1 MEEKNIYDLFY
12 SGQLDLFIIEG
23 ENQLRQNDQD
33 VTLWTHLAIA
43 YHDQAFYEGHEAIF
57 DVIQEK
63 MIPYFQKALAIEP
76 DNETTL
82 YHILNYVLDNQA
94 TLAQIGRPKFHITE
108 GNKGL
113 FIEYAKKLIASPNM
127 SGYGHNYLT
136 NIYEGLQDDTAMLP
150 VLEASIDFVKET
162 FKDERETLDHNF
174 SIFWIKKIY
183 LLDRTKQINESNIL
197 ALMESDFKHF
207 ISSNEMNYVDLAE
220 IAYENKAI
228 DLALQILLK
237 LIKGENSAVHIHQ
250 ELVKWHTRFDEL
262 IAEGYEHPEVFY
274 YQLIIE
280 RNYSEEI
287 GIPLDYY
294 YLHALKLVDA
304 YPDSYVG
311 YHFAA
316 AYLYDE
322 GQYAAAIP
330 YLAKVGERNWN
341 ATSWRRMIE
350 CTLKANGKVYDQ
362 VSTFH
367 DLPRECY
374 NEAVALSDFIHAQDN
389 LTTVDQS
396 ALQLLVLE
404 LYRQAYDAFK
414 EYFEQNKY
422 ESDYFGG
429 SHNRAMNCNNLA
441 LAYKEAGEL
450 ETSYA
455 IATEGLSYSD
465 FEELHFTRADT
476 LSALEDYVRL
486 EEVLQ
491 QYFDTYQISLEATL
505 EQQAFTSE
513 EDEEAEDMESVVFPP
528 CYRMLMHQIDVEYQ
542 LGRSANIQSRAQ
554 QLLEFIYKFY
564 IDHPNLDDYHYRD
577 FEASKNGIEHIIY
590 QIIEP
595 DNFEQRVSYYEN
607 MAQLYPHEAQ
617 PQYVLMQLYNE
628 KSNYKSMN
636 LAARK
641 YLKNKREFIIDNFDK
656 AKTLYLIVKSHYY
669 LTEFSTGIETFQT
682 YDNWVQSVMEPN
694 DYVLWLK
701 FGIELFA
708 ENGDINEVNKY
719 VNVFNGIYQQCD
731 WGYDDDVESVKLAE
745 AYANYKTG
753 NLKKAHNLLDEVLAY
768 SDHSPLADEYK
779 RTWKKPGFFSGF
791 KF

>member
-43 YHDQAFYEGHEAIF
+43 YHDQLFYEGHEAIF

-76 DNETTL
+76 NNETTL

-94 TLAQIGRPKFHITE
+94 TLAQIGRPKSHITE
-108 GNKGL
+108 DNKGL

-136 NIYEGLQDDTAMLP
+136 NIYEGLQDDTALLP
-150 VLEASIDFVKET
+150 ALEASIDFVKET
-162 FKDERETLDHNF
+162 FKDERETSDHNF
-174 SIFWIKKIY
+174 SLFWIKKIY
-183 LLDRTKQINESNIL
+183 LLDRTKQINTSNIL
-197 ALMESDFKHF
+197 ALMEADFKHF

-228 DLALQILLK
+228 DLALHILLK

-250 ELVKWHTRFDEL
+250 ELVKWHTRFEEL

-294 YLHALKLVDA
+294 YLHALKLIDA

-330 YLAKVGERNWN
+330 YLTMVGERKWN
-341 ATSWRRMIE
+341 ATSWRRLVE
-350 CTLKANGKVYDQ
+350 CTFKANGKVYDQ
-362 VSTFH
+362 VPTFN

-374 NEAVALSDFIHAQDN
+374 NEAVMLSDFIHSLDN
-389 LTTVDQS
+389 LTAVDQS
-396 ALQLLVLE
+396 ALQLLVLG

-414 EYFEQNKY
+414 DYFEQNKY

-450 ETSYA
+450 
-455 IATEGLSYSD
+455 
-465 FEELHFTRADT
+465 
-476 LSALEDYVRL
+476 
-486 EEVLQ
+486 
-491 QYFDTYQISLEATL
+491 
-505 EQQAFTSE
+505 
-513 EDEEAEDMESVVFPP
+513 
-528 CYRMLMHQIDVEYQ
+528 
-542 LGRSANIQSRAQ
+542 
-554 QLLEFIYKFY
+554 
-564 IDHPNLDDYHYRD
+564 
-577 FEASKNGIEHIIY
+577 
-590 QIIEP
+590 
-595 DNFEQRVSYYEN
+595 
-607 MAQLYPHEAQ
+607 
-617 PQYVLMQLYNE
+617 
-628 KSNYKSMN
+628 
-636 LAARK
+636 
-641 YLKNKREFIIDNFDK
+641 
-656 AKTLYLIVKSHYY
+656 
-669 LTEFSTGIETFQT
+669 
-682 YDNWVQSVMEPN
+682 
-694 DYVLWLK
+694 
-701 FGIELFA
+701 
-708 ENGDINEVNKY
+708 
-719 VNVFNGIYQQCD
+719 
-731 WGYDDDVESVKLAE
+731 
-745 AYANYKTG
+745 
-753 NLKKAHNLLDEVLAY
+753 
-768 SDHSPLADEYK
+768 
-779 RTWKKPGFFSGF
+779 
-791 KF
+791 

>member
-23 ENQLRQNDQD
+23 ENQLRQNEQD

-43 YHDQAFYEGHEAIF
+43 YHDQAFYEGHDAIF

-63 MIPYFQKALAIEP
+63 MIPYFRKALTIEP

-94 TLAQIGRPKFHITE
+94 ALALIGHPKRHITE
-108 GNKGL
+108 ANKTQ
-113 FIEYAKKLIASPNM
+113 FIDYAKKLIASPNM
-127 SGYGHNYLT
+127 AGYGHNYLT
-136 NIYEGLQDDTAMLP
+136 NIYECLQDDTAMLP
-150 VLEASIDFVKET
+150 VLEAGIDFVNET
-162 FKDERETLDHNF
+162 FKQDRETSDHNF

-183 LLDRTKQINESNIL
+183 LLDRTKQINESNI
-197 ALMESDFKHF
+197 SDIVEADFRHF
-207 ISSNEMNYVDLAE
+207 ISGNEMNYVDLAE

-237 LIKGENSAVHIHQ
+237 LIKGANSAAHIHQ
-250 ELVKWHTRFDEL
+250 ELVKWHTRFEEL
-262 IAEGYEHPEVFY
+262 IAEGYEQPEVFY

-294 YLHALKLVDA
+294 YLHALKLIDS

-316 AYLYDE
+316 AYHYDE

-330 YLAKVGERNWN
+330 YLAMVGERNWN

-350 CTLKANGKVYDQ
+350 CTFKVSGIVYDQ
-362 VSTFH
+362 IPLFK

-374 NEAVALSDFIHAQDN
+374 NEAVELSDFVHSLDN
-389 LTTVDQS
+389 LTAIDKS
-396 ALQLLVLE
+396 ALHLLVLG
-404 LYRQAYDAFK
+404 LYRQAYEGFRA
-414 EYFEQNKY
+414 YFEQNKY

-441 LAYKEAGEL
+441 LAYKQAGEL

-465 FEELHFTRADT
+465 FEELHFTRADV
-476 LSALEDYVRL
+476 LSILADYVRL

-505 EQQAFTSE
+505 EQQRYSTEAHH
-513 EDEEAEDMESVVFPP
+513 EAEDIEPLIFPP
-528 CYRMLMHQIDVEYQ
+528 CYRMLMHQIEVEYQ
-542 LGRSANIQSRAQ
+542 LARSVNIQSKAQ
-554 QLLEFIYKFY
+554 QFLEFIYAFY
-564 IDHPNLDDYHYRD
+564 IDNPNLDEYQYRD
-577 FEASKNGIEHIIY
+577 FEASKNAIENIIY
-590 QIIEP
+590 QLIEQN
-595 DNFEQRVSYYEN
+595 DFEQRISYYEN
-607 MAQLYPHEAQ
+607 MAQRYPHEAQ
-617 PQYVLMQLYNE
+617 PQYVLMQLYHE
-628 KSNYKSMN
+628 KSNYKSMKH
-636 LAARK
+636 AAQK
-641 YLKNKREFIIDNFDK
+641 YLENKPEFIIDSFDK
-656 AKTLYLIVKSHYY
+656 AKTCYLIIKSHYY
-669 LTEFSTGIETFQT
+669 LREFGAGIETFQT
-682 YDNWVQSVMEPN
+682 YDSWIQSIMEPN

-701 FGIELFA
+701 FGIELLA
-708 ENGDINEVNKY
+708 ENGAINEVDKY
-719 VNVFNGIYQQCD
+719 VPVFNSIYAQHD

-753 NLKKAHNLLDEVLAY
+753 NLKRAHNLLDEVLVY